1 MQIIFVANAALWR
14 TKILGIVIE
23 NLPSTS
29 ITYQTGLEIISWLA
43 PVKLSGQTYFC
54 LDTTCFWPHKNLSF
68 IWNYLM
74 ALYSKIH
81 ADYYKN
87 TLQYYTHYSRICGDN
102 FIEDKAI
109 SF

>member
-1 MQIIFVANAALWR
+1 
-14 TKILGIVIE
+14 
-23 NLPSTS
+23 
-29 ITYQTGLEIISWLA
+29 
-43 PVKLSGQTYFC
+43 
-54 LDTTCFWPHKNLSF
+54 
-68 IWNYLM
+68 M

-87 TLQYYTHYSRICGDN
+87 TLQYYTHHSRISGDN

>member
-1 MQIIFVANAALWR
+1 
-14 TKILGIVIE
+14 
-23 NLPSTS
+23 
-29 ITYQTGLEIISWLA
+29 
-43 PVKLSGQTYFC
+43 
-54 LDTTCFWPHKNLSF
+54 
-68 IWNYLM
+68 M